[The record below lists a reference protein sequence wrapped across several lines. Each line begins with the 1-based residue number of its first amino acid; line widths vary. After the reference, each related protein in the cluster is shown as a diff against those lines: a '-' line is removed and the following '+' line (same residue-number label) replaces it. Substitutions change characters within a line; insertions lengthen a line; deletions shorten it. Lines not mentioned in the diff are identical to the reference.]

1 LRLLDGVMPP
11 SSEPIT
17 KPETATFVTTTR
29 QYASGAIPYRLLLLG
44 LCAAYLQGGL
54 SKALDLGAAAA
65 EMQHFGLT
73 PALPFAVAT
82 ICLELGASLLI
93 VTGIYRRLAALSLAG
108 FTLVASLLANAFWT
122 TAGPERLAMTN
133 AFMEHIG
140 LASGFLLVAWYETRR
155 RF

>member
-1 LRLLDGVMPP
+1 MPP

-17 KPETATFVTTTR
+17 RPQRVSVAATAQR
-29 QYASGAIPYRLLLLG
+29 LASGAIPYRLLLLG

-54 SKALDLGAAAA
+54 SKALDLGAAAG

-73 PALPFAVAT
+73 PPIPFAVAT

-93 VTGIYRRLAALSLAG
+93 VMGIYRRLAALSLAG